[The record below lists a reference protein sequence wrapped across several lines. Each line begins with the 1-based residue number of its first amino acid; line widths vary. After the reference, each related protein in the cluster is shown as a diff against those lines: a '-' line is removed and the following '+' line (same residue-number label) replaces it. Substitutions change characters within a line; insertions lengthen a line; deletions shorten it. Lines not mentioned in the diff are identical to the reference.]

1 MRTLT
6 AALVDHGN
14 LPLPSKWRM
23 TSKSVLKLTQAHDM
37 LTKTVH
43 ATLYK
48 DLQLS
53 KQSARWVTKMLYE
66 KMKKERLG
74 MNVGGSH
81 VNDRCDFLTIL
92 DIFLIVGESSG
103 GEE

>member
-1 MRTLT
+1 
-6 AALVDHGN
+6 
-14 LPLPSKWRM
+14 
-23 TSKSVLKLTQAHDM
+23 M

-66 KMKKERLG
+66 KMKKERLE
-74 MNVGGSH
+74 MCKAVISMID
-81 VNDRCDFLTIL
+81 VT
-92 DIFLIVGESSG
+92 S
-103 GEE
+103 